1 MKQVIDNTKMES
13 FNSRYA
19 VGIRRFGGVITT
31 KAALPY
37 MPPYVPF
44 VPMSFEKSLTK
55 ESSHHIAT

>member
-1 MKQVIDNTKMES
+1 MKQVIENTKMES
-13 FNSRYA
+13 FARLFA